1 MDVNG
6 AWMMTHGNDFPKI
19 FQWILLP
26 MLASWHFG
34 GSISI
39 PAFSQELQRRN
50 FRDPVA
56 SAA

>member
-1 MDVNG
+1 MDVSG
-6 AWMMTHGNDFPKI
+6 AWMMTLGKEFPKI
-19 FQWILLP
+19 FQSILLP
-26 MLASWHFG
+26 MLANWHFW

-39 PAFSQELQRRN
+39 PAFSQELQRRH